1 MHDDAA
7 FRQRFAARWK
17 QLHEREFSVAAIH
30 GLIDENVRTLGDA
43 RREMLPAGER
53 SMARIS
59 TGFPLSKTS
68 AK

>member
-1 MHDDAA
+1 
-7 FRQRFAARWK
+7 
-17 QLHEREFSVAAIH
+17 
-30 GLIDENVRTLGDA
+30 LIDENVRTLGDA